1 MVRKITKFFGEV
13 KTEMSKVTWSSRE
26 ELIHSAVIVLT
37 VMVVLAIFLGIVD
50 FIFARLVHTF
60 LR

>member
-1 MVRKITKFFGEV
+1 MIGKVTKFFGEV

-26 ELIHSAVIVLT
+26 ELIHSAIIVLT
-37 VMVVLAIFLGIVD
+37 VMVALAAFLGVVD
-50 FIFARLVHTF
+50 VIFARLVHSF

>member
-1 MVRKITKFFGEV
+1 MVSKITKFFSEV

-26 ELIHSAVIVLT
+26 ELVHSAVIVLS
-37 VMVVLAIFLGIVD
+37 VMIVLAIFLGIVD

>member
-1 MVRKITKFFGEV
+1 MIGKVTKFFGEV

-26 ELIHSAVIVLT
+26 ELIHSAIIVLT
-37 VMVVLAIFLGIVD
+37 VMVALAIFLGVVD
-50 FIFARLVHTF
+50 FIFARLVHLF

>member
-1 MVRKITKFFGEV
+1 MIGKVTKFFGEV

-26 ELIHSAVIVLT
+26 ELIHSAIIVLT
-37 VMVVLAIFLGIVD
+37 VMIALAIFLGVID
-50 FIFARLVHTF
+50 IFFARLVHMF

>member
-1 MVRKITKFFGEV
+1 MIGKVTKFFGEV

-26 ELIHSAVIVLT
+26 ELMYSAMIVLT
-37 VMVVLAIFLGIVD
+37 VMVVSAIFLGLVD
-50 FIFARLVHTF
+50 FIFARLVHLL

>member
-1 MVRKITKFFGEV
+1 MIGKVTKFFGEV

-26 ELIHSAVIVLT
+26 ELVHSAMIVLI
-37 VMVVLAIFLGIVD
+37 VMIAMAVFLGLVD
-50 FIFARLVHTF
+50 FVFARLVHMF